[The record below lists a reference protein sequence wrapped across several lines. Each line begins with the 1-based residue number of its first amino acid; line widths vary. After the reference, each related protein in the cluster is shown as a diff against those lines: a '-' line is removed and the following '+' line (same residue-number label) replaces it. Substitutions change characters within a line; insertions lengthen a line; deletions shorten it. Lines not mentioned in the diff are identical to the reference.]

1 MIYCSVERVTSKDKS
16 FNMGHVIVQLV
27 FHLNTQSLK
36 GDYVFSSQNIGKL
49 LFQSKKPSSLNLL
62 TLQRS
67 IKRQWLEA
75 APVQSKSPPGCLLL
89 LTAILEESS
98 LTCKK
103 PVYLRS

>member
-1 MIYCSVERVTSKDKS
+1 MIYHSVERVASEDKS

-36 GDYVFSSQNIGKL
+36 GDYVFSSQKTGKL

-67 IKRQWLEA
+67 IKRQWLGT

-89 LTAILEESS
+89 LAATLEESS